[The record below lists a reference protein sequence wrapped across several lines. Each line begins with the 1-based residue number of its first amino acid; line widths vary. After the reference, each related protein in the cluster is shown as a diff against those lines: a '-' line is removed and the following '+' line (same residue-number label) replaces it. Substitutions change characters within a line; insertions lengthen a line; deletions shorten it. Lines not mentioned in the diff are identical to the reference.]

1 MDLLTQFLFLL
12 PFVGILLYSFGFTWC
27 LYFTLLSLLFWNR
40 RKIYV
45 IIKTL
50 PRDLRFIY
58 RMSQLVSRTRK
69 YERAN
74 MTVVSAFRKQL
85 AATPHKPIYLFGD
98 SVWTMEDVEVYSNKI
113 ANVFQDAGYRKGDV
127 IALMMTNRP
136 EFICIWL
143 GLAKLGVIT
152 ALINTNLRGQCLKHC
167 TDIASCKAIIFS
179 EDVADAVL
187 ECLTEIP
194 LYQADGIV
202 VNDQVKNLSNLFEKA
217 SSDPPQIEEDLSY
230 TDKLLYIYTS
240 GTTGLPKAAI
250 LPHSRYIMATM
261 ATMSLLRVSSDDII
275 YNPLPLYH
283 TAGGALGAGPALLE
297 GITTVLRVKFS
308 ASSYIPDCIRY
319 KCTIGQYIGE
329 MCRYMLA
336 VPPRPEDTAHSL
348 RFMIGNGLRPAI
360 WSAFVRRFKIP
371 QITEVYGATEGNVN
385 IANLDNTIGAVGSL
399 PKCLPQFLFPLAIV
413 RVDPETEE
421 PIRGKD
427 GLCIR
432 CEPNEPGMFV
442 GLIKNND
449 PSRQFHG
456 YVNQAE
462 SKKKII
468 HNVFNKGDSA
478 FVSGDLMVMDEFG
491 YIYFKDRTGDTF
503 RWKGEN
509 IATSEVEAVVSTV
522 AGLKDCTVYGVKVGD
537 LEGKAGMAAVVDP
550 QDELDMP
557 AFANAIDKALPN
569 YARPLFLRILRT
581 MELTGTFKMKKINLQ
596 KEGFDPEEISDKLYF
611 RQGSTYV
618 PLTKHLYSSII
629 AGNTKL

>member
-1 MDLLTQFLFLL
+1 MA
-12 PFVGILLYSFGFTWC
+12 ILL
-27 LYFTLLSLLFWNR
+27 LF
-40 RKIYV
+40 IV
-45 IIKTL
+45 
-50 PRDLRFIY
+50 PSESVMFVY

-74 MTVVSAFRKQL
+74 LTVVSAFRRQL
-85 AATPHKPIYLFGD
+85 AKTPDKPIYLFGE
-98 SVWTMEDVEVYSNKI
+98 SVWNMNDVELYSNKV
-113 ANVFQDAGYRKGDV
+113 ANMFLEAGFKKSDV
-127 IALMMTNRP
+127 VGLMMTNRP

-143 GLAKLGVIT
+143 GLAKLGIIT
-152 ALINTNLRGQCLKHC
+152 ALINTNLRGQSLKHC
-167 TDIASCKAIIFS
+167 VGTANCKAIIFS
-179 EDVADAVL
+179 EDVGCAVKEVCTDL
-187 ECLTEIP
+187 P
-194 LYQADGIV
+194 LYQSDGV
-202 VNDQVKNLSNLFEKA
+202 VTEIGVTSLMQLLAVA
-217 SSDPPQIEEDLSY
+217 SSEAPSVKDILLH

-250 LPHSRYIMATM
+250 LPHSRFIMATM
-261 ATMSLLRVSSDDII
+261 ATMSLLKVKNDDII

-297 GITTVLRVKFS
+297 GITTVLRHKFS

-336 VPPRPEDTAHSL
+336 VPPRPDDTAHYL

-360 WSAFVRRFKIP
+360 WSAFVRRFQVP

-399 PKCLPQFLFPLAIV
+399 PRCLPEFLFPLAVI
-413 RVDPETEE
+413 RIDPETEE
-421 PIRGKD
+421 PVRGKD

-432 CEPNEPGMFV
+432 CKTDESGMFV

-468 HNVFNKGDSA
+468 YDVFTKGDSA
-478 FVSGDLMVMDEFG
+478 FVSGDIMVMDELG

-550 QDELDMP
+550 LNELDLP
-557 AFANAIDKALPN
+557 AFANAIDMTLPN

-581 MELTGTFKMKKINLQ
+581 MELTGTFKMKKIQLQ
-596 KEGFDPEEISDKLYF
+596 KQGFDPEEISDKLYF

-618 PLTKHLYSSII
+618 PLTKHLYTSII